1 MNSGERLL
9 KALSH
14 QEPDRVPIDLGSIV
28 TGITVTAND
37 SLQSALGWQ
46 ADAPVVVD
54 RVQQLARPGEELL
67 QRLEVDTR
75 YLYARSARD
84 WHDVELP
91 DHVYEDQFGIRRK
104 AAFDADGRLL
114 YYDFVRHPLAE
125 AESVADLAKY
135 RWPNPHDPARY
146 EGLEEEARTLTE
158 QTGCGVIVNVIGSIF
173 EFAWYL
179 RGFERFFEDLIL
191 RPALAEALL
200 DAMLEYQIAQ
210 FDQLLSRVGPY
221 VSVVMTGTDL
231 GTQRGP
237 LISPERYRRVVW
249 PRYLKLWQFIRGKT
263 EAKIFYHS
271 CGGIVPLIPFLIN
284 GGVDAIHPVQPMAA
298 GMGDRRRLKR
308 EFGRDIT
315 FWGGFDQQHVLPF
328 GTPNQVRE
336 EARRLLDDFMPGG
349 GFVFAAGHNI
359 QAGVPPENV
368 LALFETVI
376 EYGRYR

>member
-1 MNSGERLL
+1 MNSRERLL
-9 KALSH
+9 TTLNH

-28 TGITVTAND
+28 TGITVAAND
-37 SLQSALGWQ
+37 SLKSLLGWPS
-46 ADAPVVVD
+46 DDPVVD
-54 RVQQLARPGEELL
+54 RVQQLARPSEDLL
-67 QRLEVDTR
+67 RRLEVDTR
-75 YLYARSARD
+75 YLYTRSARD

-91 DHVYEDQFGIRRK
+91 GCVYEDQFGIRRK

-114 YYDFVRHPLAE
+114 YYDFVGHPLAD
-125 AESVADLAKY
+125 AETIADLAKY
-135 RWPNPHDPARY
+135 RWPDPHDPARY
-146 EGLEEEARTLTE
+146 EGLEEEARTLAA
-158 QTGCGVIVNVIGSIF
+158 QTGCGVVVNVIGSIF

-210 FDQLLSRVGPY
+210 FDQLLSRVAPY
-221 VSVVMTGTDL
+221 VNVVMTGTDL

-271 CGGIVPLIPFLIN
+271 CGGIAPLIPFLID

-308 EFGRDIT
+308 EFGREIA
-315 FWGGFDQQHVLPF
+315 FWGGFDQQQVLPF

-376 EYGRYR
+376 EHGRYR